1 MSTLQFT
8 VKEIKLLVILN
19 TSKKLSNSIKL
30 KLQRGKK
37 VFENALFLVVDISL
51 FPPPLYSPPLPPK
64 PILYLKP
71 SSLSSTTNNTD
82 SGAGWGILWRLNRIR
97 V

>member
-30 KLQRGKK
+30 KLQRGIK

-51 FPPPLYSPPLPPK
+51 FPPPL

-82 SGAGWGILWRLNRIR
+82 TGAGWGILWRLNRIR

>member
-37 VFENALFLVVDISL
+37 VFENALFMVVDISL
-51 FPPPLYSPPLPPK
+51 FPPPLYSLPTSPQTNIVFK
-64 PILYLKP
+64 TLKHFF
-71 SSLSSTTNNTD
+71 NHKQH
-82 SGAGWGILWRLNRIR
+82 
-97 V
+97 

>member
-19 TSKKLSNSIKL
+19 TSKNLSNSNKL
-30 KLQRGKK
+30 KLQREKK
-37 VFENALFLVVDISL
+37 VLRMPLFLVVDISL
-51 FPPPLYSPPLPPK
+51 YSHPLPQK

-71 SSLSSTTNNTD
+71 SSLSSTTNNID
-82 SGAGWGILWRLNRIR
+82 SGVGWGILWRLTELE
-97 V
+97 

>member
-51 FPPPLYSPPLPPK
+51 FPPPLYSPPPPSPSPQTNIVFK
-64 PILYLKP
+64 TLK
-71 SSLSSTTNNTD
+71 SFFNHKQH
-82 SGAGWGILWRLNRIR
+82 
-97 V
+97 

>member
-51 FPPPLYSPPLPPK
+51 FPPPLYSPPPSPQTNIVFK
-64 PILYLKP
+64 TLK
-71 SSLSSTTNNTD
+71 SFFNHKQH
-82 SGAGWGILWRLNRIR
+82 
-97 V
+97 

>member
-30 KLQRGKK
+30 KLQRGKI
-37 VFENALFLVVDISL
+37 VFENAPFLVVDISL
-51 FPPPLYSPPLPPK
+51 FPPPLYSPPPPSPQTNIVFK
-64 PILYLKP
+64 TLK
-71 SSLSSTTNNTD
+71 SFFNHKQH
-82 SGAGWGILWRLNRIR
+82 
-97 V
+97 

>member
-37 VFENALFLVVDISL
+37 VFENALFLVVDIFL
-51 FPPPLYSPPLPPK
+51 FPPPLYSPPSPQTNIVFK
-64 PILYLKP
+64 TLK
-71 SSLSSTTNNTD
+71 SFFNHKQH
-82 SGAGWGILWRLNRIR
+82 
-97 V
+97 

>member
-51 FPPPLYSPPLPPK
+51 FPPPLHSRPPSPQTNIVFK
-64 PILYLKP
+64 TLK
-71 SSLSSTTNNTD
+71 SFFNHKQH
-82 SGAGWGILWRLNRIR
+82 
-97 V
+97 